1 MKLRHVGQSELNPD
15 LTGRNRKSRTT
26 AVRST
31 GPTQKKKGTYKLSIK
46 TNNKGR
52 CPYTGKIRYKDD
64 QEAKA
69 ALRRTQSAAQI
80 EREISG
86 YSKREEKRWF
96 DCTKCSG
103 KHLTSQ
109 TEVEYREAFG
119 KAA

>member
-1 MKLRHVGQSELNPD
+1 V
-15 LTGRNRKSRTT
+15 
-26 AVRST
+26 
-31 GPTQKKKGTYKLSIK
+31 SIK
-46 TNNKGR
+46 TSNKGR

-80 EREISG
+80 EREMSG

-109 TEVEYREAFG
+109 SEVEYRSALR